1 MFESIWR
8 VPDAR
13 LRDGRIPGYVGAVR
27 IKGQTQVRAAGTM
40 AFDGPPM
47 QPDSLFRIASV
58 TKPIGAALT
67 LLLIEDGAIALD
79 DPVERYVPELP
90 GDATVRHLLTFTSG
104 WGISME
110 DTPAR
115 RAMLELG
122 VHPGPLTPDM
132 TGDDFVSRL
141 SRVPR
146 PFAPGGGWLYDT
158 SMDVLAVL
166 LARATGQPVSESLQH
181 RIFGPLRMA
190 DTAYYARDRTRLTTA
205 YRDGE
210 VLDPPDG
217 NYAAPPKFEQLAS
230 GLVSTAPDLLRCFA
244 GIQELVDTTE
254 MTRDQL
260 TAEQRAMAAPF
271 VGAGSWGLGTGVDD
285 SGRWGWDG
293 GTGTTAR
300 VDPQN
305 DTVAVLLTQ
314 RAMTGPLDG
323 FDDFHDAVR
332 AAA

>member
-1 MFESIWR
+1 MFEAIWR
-8 VPDAR
+8 IPDDQLKA
-13 LRDGRIPGYVGAVR
+13 GRIPGYVGAVR
-27 IKGQTQVRAAGTM
+27 IKGETHVRAAGAM

-67 LLLIEDGAIALD
+67 LLLIEDNQLALD

-90 GDATVRHLLTFTSG
+90 GTATVRHLLTFTSG
-104 WGISME
+104 WGISLQ
-110 DTPAR
+110 DTSER
-115 RAMLELG
+115 RKMLELD
-122 VHPGPLTPDM
+122 VHPGALTPDL
-132 TGDDFVSRL
+132 TGDEFVSRL
-141 SRVPR
+141 AQVRR
-146 PFAPGGGWLYDT
+146 PFAPGEGWLYHT

-166 LARATGQPVSESLQH
+166 LARATGKPVSESFQE
-181 RIFGPLRMA
+181 RIFDPLGMP
-190 DTAYYARDRTRLTTA
+190 DTAYHAKDLTRLTTA

-217 NYAAPPKFEQLAS
+217 NYAAPPRFEELGS
-230 GLVSTAPDLLRCFA
+230 GLVSTAPDLLRFFTGVDA
-244 GIQELVDTTE
+244 LVDITE

-260 TAEQRAMAAPF
+260 TAQQRALAAPF
-271 VGAGSWGLGTGVDD
+271 VGDGSWGFGTGVDD

-300 VDPQN
+300 VDPKN
-305 DTVAVLLTQ
+305 DTVAILLTQ

>member
-1 MFESIWR
+1 MFEAIWR
-8 VPDAR
+8 VPDER
-13 LRDGRIPGYVGAVR
+13 LHDGRIPGYVGAVR
-27 IKGQTQVRAAGTM
+27 IKGETHVRAAGAM

-47 QPDSLFRIASV
+47 RPDSLFRIASV

-67 LLLIEDGAIALD
+67 LLLIEDGALALD
-79 DPVERYVPELP
+79 DPVERLIPELP

-104 WGISME
+104 WGISLE

-115 RAMLELG
+115 RKMLELD
-122 VHPGPLTPDM
+122 VHPGALTPDL
-132 TGDDFVSRL
+132 TGDEFVSRL
-141 SRVPR
+141 AQVPR
-146 PFAPGGGWLYDT
+146 PFAPGEGWLYHT
-158 SMDVLAVL
+158 GMDVLAVL
-166 LARATGQPVSESLQH
+166 LARATGERVGEMLQA
-181 RIFGPLRMA
+181 RIFDPLGMP
-190 DTAYYARDRTRLTTA
+190 DTAHYAKDLARLTTA

-217 NYAAPPKFEQLAS
+217 NYAAPPRFEELGS
-230 GLVSTAPDLLRCFA
+230 GLVSTASDLLRFFT
-244 GIQELVDTTE
+244 GVGELVDISE
-254 MTRDQL
+254 MTRDHL
-260 TAEQRAMAAPF
+260 TAQQRAMAAPF
-271 VGAGSWGLGTGVDD
+271 VGDGSWGLGTGVDD

-300 VDPQN
+300 ADPAN

-332 AAA
+332 AAV